1 MNKQMNYYGED
12 VRELSLNEVVELI
25 KKAFQK
31 YTSSADNNET
41 LIRAELIKYSE
52 LLNEIDT
59 IQETVR
65 LGFLKDFKIKRAMI
79 PNEFETVDEL
89 RERVNSLTEKLHELE
104 EVTPVKMLQKENWR
118 LYEVL
123 NRASLSH
130 LFGLTPQNRF
140 FNTVITSEYRGDYTL
155 MVRPVSP
162 LGFLALDFQ
171 SYMDY
176 DFGELSIFH
185 PSRLTSDLNA
195 NRKYIAEC
203 AQACLAGQADLS
215 KKLLAKNILE
225 NVDLISQADLE
236 DLAYELATSAR
247 FANSKLAEEV
257 ADRRFPKMGD
267 NENGFDKMRRRYPAN
282 YSGSQFLEDIFNSL

>member
-1 MNKQMNYYGED
+1 MNKQMNYYGEN
-12 VRELSLNEVVELI
+12 VRELSLNEVVELV

-41 LIRAELIKYSE
+41 LIRAELTKYSE

-65 LGFLKDFKIKRAMI
+65 LCFFKDFKIKRAMI

-89 RERVNSLTEKLHELE
+89 RERVNSLTERLQELE
-104 EVTPVKMLQKENWR
+104 EITPVKMLQKENWR

-130 LFGLTPQNRF
+130 LFGLTYQNRF

-162 LGFLALDFQ
+162 LGFLALDFR

-185 PSRLTSDLNA
+185 PSRLTSDITSNQ
-195 NRKYIAEC
+195 KYIAEC
-203 AQACLAGQADLS
+203 AQACLEGEADLS
-215 KKLLAKNILE
+215 MKLLAKNILE
-225 NVDLISQADLE
+225 NVNLISQEDLE
-236 DLAYELATSAR
+236 YLAYELATSAR
-247 FANSKLAEEV
+247 FSNSKFTEEV
-257 ADRRFPKMGD
+257 ADKLFPKEVD
-267 NENGFDKMRRRYPAN
+267 SENGFDKLR
-282 YSGSQFLEDIFNSL
+282 